1 MTLRLHRLTQPG
13 GGPGRRAAALARF
26 LCTPVY
32 FGRSPARVPRSA
44 LVFFPLSASRLC
56 CGLAGIVTFGRMA
69 SESADPDLDAIGRQ
83 VAELERHSFER
94 CMQDGAEPAECYL
107 GGDAH
112 IRDLLASAGGLKH
125 LSRFAVLFENRDMQ
139 RQLQQTAD
147 RLAERVKQEDRLLS
161 DQMGLLDVDT
171 VRVLAA
177 RIDRLKDIAW
187 CLSSEVIDNLAKV
200 RRLAGAH
207 GADGAWSPQRI
218 RIYKN
223 INAVLNSIDRLEV
236 RGRDSAGISLMF
248 ILDKAEF
255 ERFEQALQAD
265 GRLDELRSRSRREV
279 LINGDIHVQAFCSP
293 EDGDRVTVTFTYK
306 VAAEIGRLGDNI
318 RFLRRQIQNDG
329 IFHRLAACP
338 HRFHTIASHT
348 RWASVGAITEAN
360 CHPVDN
366 AVIGTPDGGGGI
378 IHVCL
383 NGDIDNYMQLRAE
396 LEAEGLR
403 LHDDITTD
411 TKIIPLQIEKY
422 IRRGEAVEEAFR
434 LAVNDFEGSHA
445 ISMHTDLAPG
455 KLFLAQKGS
464 GQTIFV
470 GLAEDHYMPTSEV
483 YGFVE
488 ETDRFLKLDGEKIV
502 PGRRGDTQGQIVVLD
517 QHSAGGVEGI
527 RGMYYDGT
535 ALKLGPEA
543 VKSTAI
549 TSRDIDRQDFPHYFL
564 KEISESPQSVEKTLQ
579 NRWKIH
585 RQNGRYYRI
594 ALDDSVVPAKIR
606 RALDGR
612 ADGSGIR
619 RIFFVGQGTAGIAAQ
634 VCADIM
640 QHYLDDPG
648 IQVRALKA
656 SELSGFGL
664 QDLDGVHG
672 MEDALVIAI
681 SQSGTTTDT
690 NRTIDMVRERGAHTL
705 AIVNR
710 RDSDITFKVDGVM
723 YTSSGRDIEMSV
735 ASTKA
740 FYSQIVAGALLGL
753 FLAEHRGRRDGEF
766 VTAEIKNLLAL
777 PDQMRSVLEMREAIA
792 ASARKLATGRTYWA
806 AVGSGPNKS
815 AADEIRIKLSELCYK
830 TISTDFVEDKKHI
843 DLSSEPL
850 IIVCAAGTR
859 STVIGDIVKDTAI
872 FKAHKATPVVIAD
885 QGERRF
891 DPYAESVFHVPAVA
905 EHLAPILNTLV
916 GHLWGYYAALAIN
929 EGSSILFRFQQDLK
943 HTLEAFTARSM
954 DLYEIILE
962 KTFKEKVAAFYGAFR
977 RNKIEKRFPTIMGI
991 EAASDLTL
999 LLKYL
1004 AGRLPASDFEVDFGM
1019 KGTPSNMLNCLFRCL
1034 GECINA
1040 MARPVDAI
1048 KHQAKT
1054 VTVGTSRISEKLA
1067 GLLFDILEH
1076 YGFTPAQVTPGNI
1089 HVLKNLQEI
1098 VADVKGAIRYRISDL
1113 TLLGEPTEDSRIELE
1128 RKDGVLAAIPSRVEA
1143 DTSLKG
1149 TKKIIVRQGNVYIGK
1164 GRKDDRSIL
1173 VIPIISTHPETPNL
1187 IEHLLLLNIA
1197 FRENVPLPVKIK
1209 ALGGKYEHIKNIVQ
1223 ENSVPWLD
1231 EHLQMVAMDELF
1243 GRSAEKIG
1251 EYIVARLQKPQ
1262 AKTLRPAAG
1271 D

>member
-1 MTLRLHRLTQPG
+1 MNGSAKLS
-13 GGPGRRAAALARF
+13 AAITHKYRHGAAVLARLF
-26 LCTPVY
+26 RTPVY
-32 FGRSPARVPRSA
+32 FGRSPARVPKPA
-44 LVFFPLSASRLC
+44 VVFFPVLENRLC
-56 CGLAGIVTFGRMA
+56 CGLAGIVTFSRTPA
-69 SESADPDLDAIGRQ
+69 KAADVKLAAMRKAVDALEDRSLEGCRRQ
-83 VAELERHSFER
+83 GL
-94 CMQDGAEPAECYL
+94 EPAADYL
-107 GGDAH
+107 GGDA
-112 IRDLLASAGGLKH
+112 RVRSLLEDACGLKR
-125 LSRFAVLFENRDMQ
+125 LDCFARLFESRAEQD
-139 RQLQQTAD
+139 QLQQIAD
-147 RLAERVKQEDRLLS
+147 RLDRLVRQEEGLLS
-161 DQMGLLDVDT
+161 DRMGLLDVET
-171 VRVLAA
+171 VRVLSG
-177 RIDRLKDIAW
+177 RIELLKDIAW
-187 CLSSEVIDNLAKV
+187 CLSAEVLENLSKV
-200 RRLAGAH
+200 RALAGA
-207 GADGAWSPQRI
+207 DGSWSPERI

-236 RGRDSAGISLMF
+236 RGRDSAGLSLMF
-248 ILDKAEF
+248 ILDKSEF
-255 ERFEQALQAD
+255 DRFETMLQQDNLLEALQ
-265 GRLDELRSRSRREV
+265 SRSRPEV
-279 LINGDIHVQAFCSP
+279 LVNGDIHVHQRGN
-293 EDGDRVTVTFTYK
+293 GDAGGLVTITFTYK

-318 RFLRRQIQNDG
+318 RFLRRQIQNDAV
-329 IFHRLAACP
+329 FHRLAACR
-338 HRFHTIASHT
+338 HRFHTVSSHT

-366 AVIGTPDGGGGI
+366 AIIGARNGGCGI

-396 LEAEGLR
+396 LEADGVR

-422 IRRGEAVEEAFR
+422 IRRGQTVEEAFR

-470 GLAEDHYMPTSEV
+470 GLAEDHFMPTSEV

-502 PGRRGDTQGQIVVLD
+502 PGRQGDTQGQIVILD
-517 QHSAGGVEGI
+517 QSSAGGVESI

-535 ALKLGPEA
+535 ELAISNDA
-543 VKSTAI
+543 VKHTAI

-579 NRWKIH
+579 NRWKI
-585 RQNGRYYRI
+585 RQHDGVRYYRI
-594 ALDDSVVPAKIR
+594 ALDETIVPARIR
-606 RALDGR
+606 QALGDD
-612 ADGSGIR
+612 AGSTAIR

-640 QHYLDDPG
+640 QHYLDDPT
-648 IQVRALKA
+648 IQIRALKA

-664 QDLDGVHG
+664 QELGG
-672 MEDALVIAI
+672 ARSMEDALVIAI

-690 NRTIDMVRERGAHTL
+690 NRTVDMVRERGAHTL

-753 FLAEHRGRRDGEF
+753 YLAERKGRRDSEF
-766 VTAEIKNLLAL
+766 VTEELKNLLAL
-777 PDQMRSVLEMREAIA
+777 PEQMRSVLEMREAIE

-806 AVGSGPNKS
+806 AVGSGPNKA

-859 STVIGDIVKDTAI
+859 GSVIGDIVKDTAI

-891 DPYAESVFHVPAVA
+891 DPYADSVFHVPAA
-905 EHLAPILNTLV
+905 PEHLAPILNTLV
-916 GHLWGYYAALAIN
+916 GHIWGYYAALAIN
-929 EGSSILFRFQQDLK
+929 EGSSFLFRFQQDLK
-943 HTLEAFTARSM
+943 TSLEEFTARAM
-954 DLYEIILE
+954 DLYEVILE
-962 KTFKEKVAAFYGAFR
+962 KSFKEKVAAFYTAFR
-977 RNKIEKRFPTIMGI
+977 RNKIDQRFPTIMGI

-1004 AGRLPASDFEVDFGM
+1004 AGRLPASDFEVDFGV
-1019 KGTPSNMLNCLFRCL
+1019 KGTPSNMLNCLFQCL

-1067 GLLFDILEH
+1067 GPLFDILAR

-1089 HVLKNLQEI
+1089 HVLKNLQEV
-1098 VADVKGAIRYRISDL
+1098 VADVKGAIRYRISNL
-1113 TLLGEPTEDSRIELE
+1113 SLLGEPTDESRIEVE
-1128 RKDGVLAAIPSRVEA
+1128 QKDGVLAPIPSRVES

-1149 TKKIIVRQGNVYIGK
+1149 TKRIIVRQGNVYIGK

-1173 VIPIISTHPETPNL
+1173 VVPIISTNPETPNL
-1187 IEHLLLLNIA
+1187 IEHLLLLNIT
-1197 FRENVPLPVKIK
+1197 FQDPVPLPVKVK

-1223 ENSVPWLD
+1223 ENSVPWQD
-1231 EHLQMVAMDELF
+1231 EHLQRVDMDELF

-1251 EYIVARLQKPQ
+1251 EFIVGELQKPEGSN
-1262 AKTLRPAAG
+1262 LRPAAG